1 MESDPDDEDYLLR
14 HMDDVARHY
23 LISSIEFRGWADAV
37 EEDAKKICNDL
48 KGERI
53 RFVVTEMSG
62 RFAVDIGE
70 ASTSTIACIT
80 KAIRQNLARMPD
92 NLSMWFMA
100 LLRYLEI
107 REKKLQ
113 TQGGRRE

>member
-1 MESDPDDEDYLLR
+1 MESDSSDENLLR

-23 LISSIEFRGWADAV
+23 LISSAEFRGWADTV
-37 EEDAKKICNDL
+37 EGEARMICNDQ

-53 RFVVTEMSG
+53 RFVVTERPG
-62 RFAVDIGE
+62 RFAIDIGE
-70 ASTSTIACIT
+70 ASTSTIACII

-92 NLSMWFMA
+92 NLSMWFME

-113 TQGGRRE
+113 AQEGHGE